1 MSQTLLLDTH
11 TFIWFDVQS
20 TRLSAS
26 AKQLI
31 ADPKNRKLLSAAS
44 IWEMSIK
51 VGNGRLQLGGDL
63 ATVVRDQVSGNGIEI
78 LPVTAEH
85 ALAVQSLPPI
95 HRDPFDRMLVAQ
107 AIVENAVLISCD
119 PNLAKYPVTV
129 FW

>member
-31 ADPKNRKLLSAAS
+31 ADTKNRKLLSAAS

-51 VGNGRLQLGGDL
+51 VGNGRLQLIGDL
-63 ATVVRDQVSGNGIEI
+63 STVVRDQVSRNGIEI
-78 LPVTAEH
+78 LPVTADH
-85 ALAVQSLPPI
+85 ALTVQSLPPI

-107 AIVENAVLISCD
+107 AILESSVLISCD
-119 PNLAKYPVTV
+119 PNIAKYPVTV
-129 FW
+129 IW